1 MPSPHRGEGQG
12 EGDGMEKDCL
22 FCKIVKGEI
31 KSRIAYENDSVLAF
45 EDIDPKA
52 PTHILVIPKK
62 HIEKLTDLN
71 QQNKP
76 IISELVVAANEIAR
90 QNNIAG
96 SGYRLVLN
104 CGPDAG
110 QAVFHIHLHLLGG
123 RKMTWPP
130 G

>member
-1 MPSPHRGEGQG
+1 MSA
-12 EGDGMEKDCL
+12 DDCL
-22 FCKIVKGEI
+22 FCKIAKGEI
-31 KSRIAYENDSVLAF
+31 KSRIVYENDSTLAF
-45 EDIDPKA
+45 EDIEPKA
-52 PTHILVIPKK
+52 PTHILVIPKQ

-76 IISELVVAANEIAR
+76 IISELVMAANEVAR
-90 QNNIAG
+90 QNNITG

-123 RKMTWPP
+123 RKMCWPP